1 MCNIIIYTDLYNS
14 SGYIFNLT
22 VKCQSF
28 RVSLH
33 FWHRKIIPGI
43 EVTNVPKSFHIV
55 QISNKSD
62 QIISFHLGRPPPPPY
77 SSRSRCQTWTNPSIG
92 SLIQNLPPVQSCE
105 LRSPKDWGEDVVQ
118 QHSLQLHRAVA
129 SCPLSSTN
137 SNNFFLRVMMDPRK
151 IGIKCARHFMT
162 GAEHLLS
169 IFYSGF
175 QCKKAP
181 SPKLHSFPFPCGGGG
196 GGGMGRILSFP
207 ASKGLKWGPPS
218 LAWPPTSRDPWIHN
232 NEQMKQSFEATRHH
246 CGGQSDMTDFLTR
259 LSDKM
264 SERKFMSFTS
274 TKAVLRTLWW
284 KFWKKEKL
292 NYIKCPMYQCI
303 PSPQPP
309 NSCCQYWLA
318 S

>member
-1 MCNIIIYTDLYNS
+1 MPE
-14 SGYIFNLT
+14 F
-22 VKCQSF
+22 QSF
-28 RVSLH
+28 IAFLAPQNHPGDRGYKCS
-33 FWHRKIIPGI
+33 KIFPL
-43 EVTNVPKSFHIV
+43 V
-55 QISNKSD
+55 QISNKTD
-62 QIISFHLGRPPPPPY
+62 QIISFHLGRTPPPY

-181 SPKLHSFPFPCGGGG
+181 SPKLHSFPFPRGEEGIR
-196 GGGMGRILSFP
+196 RILFQLP
-207 ASKGLKWGPPS
+207 GVRPG
-218 LAWPPTSRDPWIHN
+218 
-232 NEQMKQSFEATRHH
+232 
-246 CGGQSDMTDFLTR
+246 
-259 LSDKM
+259 
-264 SERKFMSFTS
+264 
-274 TKAVLRTLWW
+274 
-284 KFWKKEKL
+284 
-292 NYIKCPMYQCI
+292 
-303 PSPQPP
+303 
-309 NSCCQYWLA
+309 LA
-318 S
+318 SHQQRSMNP